1 GQAEGEAEFAR
12 ICSMVWF
19 ERTSKAFPLRSFLP
33 EIQVLQ
39 DKTNAEFKPPR
50 SIELHSR
57 FIALNAT
64 MKAARELDAAK
75 LYAGALY
82 QYLEATRNFGMLDVV
97 PPEGAKLDELRQ
109 SVAAMRQKIAAS
121 KDDHSILQIFVERA
135 EAAQSKDE
143 LRSALV
149 IVDHV

>member
-1 GQAEGEAEFAR
+1 
-12 ICSMVWF
+12 
-19 ERTSKAFPLRSFLP
+19 
-33 EIQVLQ
+33 
-39 DKTNAEFKPPR
+39 EFKPPR

-149 IVDHV
+149 IVDHVAPAYYASRKAPAQAVRASGKTIQLTLVRWPYT